1 MQLRTSPTRRAVLR
15 LGAVATVT
23 ASALAVLAA
32 PASAD
37 PPASWPEYQT
47 MSTLEALLVFVGIP
61 AGIFALIALLVM
73 APSVAR
79 GNRYRPGGT
88 SLVRSEQ
95 FGVLPAAS
103 GSEVEV
109 ASAEQAQ
116 GARAFTLDQ
125 RRSIQRAVDYAEQA
139 SGHPFSVYVG
149 DCHGRARDQAEQ
161 LHRALPDPSQSVLLL
176 VDPGTRD
183 VEIVVGTQ
191 AQMRVDETSAGLAV
205 LAVQSPL
212 GAGDLAGGIVAGL
225 QLLGDHAR
233 RPRTLHTD
241 SP

>member
-1 MQLRTSPTRRAVLR
+1 MLR
-15 LGAVATVT
+15 LSAVATVT
-23 ASALAVLAA
+23 ASALAGLAV

-37 PPASWPEYQT
+37 TPTSWPQYQT

-61 AGIFALIALLVM
+61 AGLFALIALLVM

-88 SLVRSEQ
+88 ELVRSEQ

-103 GSEVEV
+103 SSEIEV
-109 ASAEQAQ
+109 ASTQEAQ

-125 RRSIQRAVDYAEQA
+125 RRSIQRAVDFAEQA

-149 DCHGRARDQAEQ
+149 DCHGRARAQAEQ
-161 LHRALPDPSQSVLLL
+161 LHRALPKPDVSVLLL

-191 AQMRVDETSAGLAV
+191 AQVRVDETSAGLAV

-212 GAGDLAGGIVAGL
+212 AAGDLTGGIVEGL
-225 QLLGDHAR
+225 QLLGNHAQ
-233 RPRTLHTD
+233 RPRSLHTD